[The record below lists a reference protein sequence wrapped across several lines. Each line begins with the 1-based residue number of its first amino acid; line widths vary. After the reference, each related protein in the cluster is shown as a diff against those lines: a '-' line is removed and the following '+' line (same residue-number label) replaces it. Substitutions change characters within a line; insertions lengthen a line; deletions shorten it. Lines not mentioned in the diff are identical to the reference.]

1 MAIALRILAVRKETL
16 RYHQMQIVLCPGHR
30 DIEETALL
38 FDLGGGPGAKIRR
51 QATVDH
57 VEHKDRFPFLSFSRM
72 DRREDQVVLVEQRD
86 SRLVAGRIGRIE
98 RQLGEE
104 ALARRI
110 AARDLLKLDQIG
122 ASGLRVLVDAVEMGL
137 VPQTRAFEGGWPV
150 WTAKIRHGADERC

>member
-30 DIEETALL
+30 DIEEASFF

-51 QATVDH
+51 HAAIDH
-57 VEHKDRFPFLSFSRM
+57 VEHKDGFPFLSFSRM

-104 ALARRI
+104 ALARGV
-110 AARDLLKLDQIG
+110 AARNLFKLNQIG
-122 ASGLRVLVDAVEMGL
+122 PTDFGILIDSVQVRLIS
-137 VPQTRAFEGGWPV
+137 QTRAFEVGRPFRM
-150 WTAKIRHGADERC
+150 T